1 MKKMMQIVVLAF
13 VSNMAWA
20 QNTGIGTKSPTHKL
34 HVKDVSDPIRLEGL
48 GNATSTAG
56 TIVTD
61 ANGVLKKRNTD
72 NISAV
77 RVTGDLMLEDDN
89 LYYLIDATEAAKET
103 FDNLNEF
110 NGSTFTASQTGLY
123 QVSFTGRYL
132 QTSSFYTGVVR
143 IDFGDKVAPQEYGT
157 FDMGGINPPR
167 SSLLNKY
174 PLSITKSELVKLT
187 AGQIIQFKML
197 TYGAPSSIFGISGSY
212 VITVNR
218 VD

>member
-1 MKKMMQIVVLAF
+1 MKKMIQIVALAF

-20 QNTGIGTKSPTHKL
+20 QNTGIGTKAPTHKL

-48 GNATSTAG
+48 SNATSTAG

-72 NISAV
+72 NISTV
-77 RVTGDLMLEDDN
+77 RVSGNVTLSTSTN
-89 LYYLIDATEAAKET
+89 TPVFIDSTEPPTET

-110 NGSTFTASQTGLY
+110 SGNTFTASQTGLY

-132 QTSSFYTGVVR
+132 QNSSFYTGSVWLYV
-143 IDFGDKVAPQEYGT
+143 GNGPNPPVYGT
-157 FDMGGINPPR
+157 LDMGGINPKASGPTIV
-167 SSLLNKY
+167 NY
-174 PLSITKSELVKLT
+174 PLSVTKSELVKLT
-187 AGQIIQFKML
+187 AGQVIQFKMS
-197 TYGAPSSIFGISGSY
+197 TYGASVSVSGTY
-212 VITVNR
+212 IITVNR